1 MTVNK
6 SVKDEDYLRKN
17 DWFLPFKFVDVLC
30 SLKRRGSLYLRE
42 KVVRVGSLFS
52 STISPNKNRISTD

>member
-30 SLKRRGSLYLRE
+30 SQAIAVLCTLGK
-42 KVVRVGSLFS
+42 K
-52 STISPNKNRISTD
+52 